1 MDFILPWG
9 GANLSGMRIG
19 SETVAEIV
27 SVQDQQE
34 PGLGFRVDGTIPKVG
49 GGLDPLIVRKNQ
61 RVGAI
66 YSQSTKRSSSAK
78 PLSLSDQLLPNLRE
92 SSALA
97 LRESSS
103 IRIDPTPVLYS
114 RCRCRWS
121 EQKQHRRCR
130 RGRRLMVKDFGEKTS
145 VNTKKRF

>member
-1 MDFILPWG
+1 
-9 GANLSGMRIG
+9 MRIG

-66 YSQSTKRSSSAK
+66 YSQSTKVTSFCQTSE
-78 PLSLSDQLLPNLRE
+78 SLQLLLSE
-92 SSALA
+92 SRHRFGLT
-97 LRESSS
+97 R
-103 IRIDPTPVLYS
+103 
-114 RCRCRWS
+114 
-121 EQKQHRRCR
+121 RRCSTLAVDVD
-130 RGRRLMVKDFGEKTS
+130 GANKNNTEDVEEVEDLWSKTSERRL
-145 VNTKKRF
+145 R